1 MIRSFAFLRL
11 SVLLLT
17 AVVIV
22 TSGPRTVSE
31 PSAIPAPAPKTASLV
46 PASDPTPVPTELPLS
61 FAFPSEEGKW
71 TPPKGA
77 FASDKPGGAGTMNID
92 QIGQF
97 TFDAEQVET
106 KRPDIFRPWYSS
118 IFDALVRV
126 AEQGEIDLEYH
137 FDETMNTH
145 VVDAINGNAS

>member
-1 MIRSFAFLRL
+1 
-11 SVLLLT
+11 
-17 AVVIV
+17 
-22 TSGPRTVSE
+22 
-31 PSAIPAPAPKTASLV
+31 
-46 PASDPTPVPTELPLS
+46 
-61 FAFPSEEGKW
+61 
-71 TPPKGA
+71 
-77 FASDKPGGAGTMNID
+77 MNID